1 VKALRIAA
9 VAGVLTLAALL
20 GWRLTH
26 QPKTVAAAVI
36 RGKIVE
42 APPFRLSALSGGG
55 SVSLAAYRGKAVV
68 LNFWASDCG
77 PCKQEMPRLQA
88 ASVRWSGK
96 PVEIVGIDTLDSR
109 SAARS
114 FVRKHGVHYTIA
126 FDPTADLA
134 LRYAVAFTPTTF
146 FVDRR
151 GRIVKRILGP
161 VSAAD
166 LDSEIARALRS

>member
-1 VKALRIAA
+1 VAA
-9 VAGVLTLAALL
+9 AAGVLTLGALL

-36 RGKIVE
+36 RGKIVK
-42 APPFRLSALSGGG
+42 APLFRLSALSGGG
-55 SVSLAAYRGKAVV
+55 SVSLASFRGKAVV

-77 PCKQEMPRLQA
+77 PCKEEMPRLQA
-88 ASVRWSGK
+88 AAVRWSGK
-96 PVEIVGIDTLDSR
+96 PVEIVGVDTLDSR
-109 SAARS
+109 SAARA
-114 FVRKHGVHYTIA
+114 FVRKHGVRYTIA

-146 FVDRR
+146 FLDPR

-161 VSAAD
+161 VSPAD
-166 LDSEIARALRS
+166 LDAEIERALKS